1 MLITSNF
8 IRIGMHV
15 ETIHTDE
22 SYFSPTTNNEW
33 EEEEGDVSAVAA
45 QRIWSEVMFPTFN
58 LARSPPLINYA
69 ICVTKRN

>member
-1 MLITSNF
+1 MPCVH
-8 IRIGMHV
+8 IGV
-15 ETIHTDE
+15 DIVTIHTVE
-22 SYFSPTTNNEW
+22 AYFSSNNEW